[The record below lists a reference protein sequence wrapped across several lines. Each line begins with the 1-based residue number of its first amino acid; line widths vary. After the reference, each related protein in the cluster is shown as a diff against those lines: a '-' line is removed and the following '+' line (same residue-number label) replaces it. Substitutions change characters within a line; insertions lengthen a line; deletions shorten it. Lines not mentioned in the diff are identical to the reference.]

1 MTQKSMPTDSFYDP
15 MRLEHITEK
24 TARAIY
30 WAAWEMYPAPPGN
43 PVSGMNAYQAFE
55 AASDEHRKLARF
67 QAQRAIETVL
77 GCV

>member
-1 MTQKSMPTDSFYDP
+1 MAPQSITTDNFSYP

-30 WAAWEMYPAPPGN
+30 WAAWEMYPPGPGN

-67 QAQRAIETVL
+67 QAQKAIETVL
-77 GCV
+77 GCI